1 MKKQISNEEIIQLV
15 SKQWCSTKDIQKL
28 ADVGIRQARI
38 IKEQICNELKSKGFI
53 VPPFVVPTELVVK
66 KLSIDIDFIKSFTK
80 KSQD

>member
-1 MKKQISNEEIIQLV
+1 MKHIV
-15 SKQWCSTKDIQKL
+15 SDL
-28 ADVGIRQARI
+28 RI